1 MTGGGEAA
9 HIGANFRG
17 DDLSGQV
24 TDARDAAQ
32 QPNRLPKRVK
42 VTVHFSVDF
51 SDVDSERVHLPQ
63 LHA

>member
-17 DDLSGQV
+17 DDLSGQF

-32 QPNRLPKRVK
+32 QANRLPKRVK
-42 VTVHFSVDF
+42 ITVHFGVDF
-51 SDVDSERVHLPQ
+51 SDGDSERGHLPQ
-63 LHA
+63 MHA